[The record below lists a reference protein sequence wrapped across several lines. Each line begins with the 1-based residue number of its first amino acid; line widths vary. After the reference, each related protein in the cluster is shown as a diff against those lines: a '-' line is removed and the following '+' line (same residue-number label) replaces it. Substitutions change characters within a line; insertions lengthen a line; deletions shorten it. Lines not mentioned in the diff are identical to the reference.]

1 MYNFPYKLLA
11 QDVIKELSKS
21 NDEEIVYKFVKE
33 LCKLSKLK
41 QYEKYKTPKVVKE
54 KWYMTEETLEK
65 AYKLNRDIKNCKK
78 ILKAMNSPFVNIIRL
93 NDFEGEKDTSQIIT
107 LSSEPELE
115 MYVREYFIHKLE
127 VLEQEFAKVN

>member
-1 MYNFPYKLLA
+1 MYNFPYKLFA

-21 NDEEIVYKFVKE
+21 DDEEIIYKFVKE

-54 KWYMTEETLEK
+54 KWYMTDETLEK
-65 AYKLNRDIKNCKK
+65 AYKLNSDIKNCKN

-93 NDFEGEKDTSQIIT
+93 NDFEGERDTSQIIT

-127 VLEQEFAKVN
+127 ILEQEFAKVN